1 MIDGRFVMR
10 DGRVLTMD
18 ENAVIAEAQEA
29 AVAAWHQL
37 NHTSADIDLP
47 PGLR

>member
-29 AVAAWHQL
+29 TVAAWHQL
-37 NHTSADIDLP
+37 NQTSAGIDLLLA
-47 PGLR
+47 LR